1 MSTQTTKQTNERT
14 NEWISHRSI
23 NEQIKKVDIFYFQ
36 HGHGNDV
43 LAMMNHD
50 KPPFKFGHLLKPKRR
65 FPSKLSS
72 LHWQPTSWRWAEWHP
87 AKHRTHHRGELHTHT
102 TSWHPHMLHTDIL
115 TQTRTMMDHV
125 IHVYTHANTHLFI
138 YIYILLHSE
147 TEILCKIKCLFFLAK
162 PSQTPNLSQDPCGAT
177 IPLTVSYEDSVTT
190 CIIVNIFLR
199 DGLVNNQL
207 ASQNSSCLKTDCCLL
222 GAYVQGLLGQP
233 VPNALSLSPAPSRNF
248 AELSLKYPC
257 ILIHDKW

>member
-1 MSTQTTKQTNERT
+1 MF
-14 NEWISHRSI
+14 
-23 NEQIKKVDIFYFQ
+23 V
-36 HGHGNDV
+36 
-43 LAMMNHD
+43 
-50 KPPFKFGHLLKPKRR
+50 
-65 FPSKLSS
+65 
-72 LHWQPTSWRWAEWHP
+72 
-87 AKHRTHHRGELHTHT
+87 
-102 TSWHPHMLHTDIL
+102 
-115 TQTRTMMDHV
+115 
-125 IHVYTHANTHLFI
+125 
-138 YIYILLHSE
+138 
-147 TEILCKIKCLFFLAK
+147 FLAK

-257 ILIHDKW
+257 ILIDDK

>member
-1 MSTQTTKQTNERT
+1 MDPGMGMWDQDATPKAASARRIPREGLPIQNAQKTMYNCIMQLIPMSTQTTKQTNERT

-125 IHVYTHANTHLFI
+125 IYVYIHANTHLFI
-138 YIYILLHSE
+138 YIYCCIR
-147 TEILCKIKCLFFLAK
+147 KRKFFAK
-162 PSQTPNLSQDPCGAT
+162 SNVCFFSQTFANSKSFAGPVWSGNTSYSILWRLSHYLHYCQY
-177 IPLTVSYEDSVTT
+177 I
-190 CIIVNIFLR
+190 
-199 DGLVNNQL
+199 
-207 ASQNSSCLKTDCCLL
+207 SS
-222 GAYVQGLLGQP
+222 
-233 VPNALSLSPAPSRNF
+233 
-248 AELSLKYPC
+248 
-257 ILIHDKW
+257 W